1 MSWLYV
7 EIKNKFMNTI
17 ALRILLLVAHFM
29 VSAIIVSYIG
39 DIMSQNI
46 DMGSLFLLG
55 LSISLIIV
63 SIIKHAENFLLYI
76 KNKNT
81 KL

>member
-1 MSWLYV
+1 V

-29 VSAIIVSYIG
+29 ASAIIVSYIG

>member
-1 MSWLYV
+1 
-7 EIKNKFMNTI
+7 MNTI
-17 ALRILLLVAHFM
+17 VVRILLLASHLM
-29 VSAIIVSYIG
+29 VSAIIVSYLG
-39 DIMSQNI
+39 HIMSQNI

-55 LSISLIIV
+55 LSLSLIMV

-81 KL
+81 KS